1 MDLNI
6 KDDITPI
13 LDIPNKRGRPRKNDA
28 DIAPITLIMRKYY
41 EKYRDKRNIR
51 NKEYYLLN
59 KDKIKAYERER
70 YKNDPVYRER
80 KKKNPQIIK
89 KID

>member
-6 KDDITPI
+6 KDDITPT
-13 LDIPNKRGRPRKNDA
+13 LDVPNKRGRPRKNDV
-28 DIAPITLIMRKYY
+28 DVAPITLIMRKYY

-80 KKKNPQIIK
+80 KKKNPQIIIK
-89 KID
+89 N

>member
-6 KDDITPI
+6 KDDITPTF
-13 LDIPNKRGRPRKNDA
+13 DVPNKRGRPRKNDA
-28 DIAPITLIMRKYY
+28 DIAPITLIMRQYY

-80 KKKNPQIIK
+80 KKKNPK
-89 KID
+89 K

>member
-6 KDDITPI
+6 KDDIKPT
-13 LDIPNKRGRPRKNDA
+13 LDVPNKRGRPRKNDA
-28 DIAPITLIMRKYY
+28 DVAPITLIMRKYY

-80 KKKNPQIIK
+80 KKKNPQIIIK
-89 KID
+89 N

>member
-6 KDDITPI
+6 KDDITPT
-13 LDIPNKRGRPRKNDA
+13 LDVPNKRGRPRKNDA
-28 DIAPITLIMRKYY
+28 DVAPITLIMRKYY

-70 YKNDPVYRER
+70 YKNDPAYRER
-80 KKKNPQIIK
+80 KKKNPQIIIK
-89 KID
+89 N

>member
-1 MDLNI
+1 
-6 KDDITPI
+6 
-13 LDIPNKRGRPRKNDA
+13 
-28 DIAPITLIMRKYY
+28 MRKYY

-80 KKKNPQIIK
+80 KKRIPNNK